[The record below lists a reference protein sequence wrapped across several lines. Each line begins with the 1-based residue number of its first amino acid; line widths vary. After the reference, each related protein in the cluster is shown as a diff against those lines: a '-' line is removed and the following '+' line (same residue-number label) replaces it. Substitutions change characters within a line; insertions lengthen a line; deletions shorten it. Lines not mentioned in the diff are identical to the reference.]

1 VNLTLAL
8 LFGFG
13 SGAVHAVTAPDHLLS
28 IAPVVLRAPARA
40 LPVGTAW
47 GVGHALGT
55 LLLGLPLLLLAAV
68 VNLARFGPWGVR
80 LAGLAL
86 LVTTAWSWQT
96 SRRAVAV
103 AVDTRA
109 PFLVGLVHG
118 VTGAAALLLMLPV
131 LVSASLVASV
141 GFLLTFAVGSTLGM
155 VAFAWMVGRLGSNLA
170 PRATDRLQAATLV
183 LAVLIAAALLV
194 FG

>member
-1 VNLTLAL
+1 MNLTLAL

-28 IAPVVLRAPARA
+28 IAPVVLRAPERS

-47 GVGHALGT
+47 GLGHAVGT
-55 LLLGLPLLLLAAV
+55 LLLGLPLLLLAAAV
-68 VNLARFGPWGVR
+68 DLPRFGHFGVR

-86 LVTTAWSWQT
+86 LLTTLWSWQA
-96 SRRAVAV
+96 SRRPMAVT
-103 AVDTRA
+103 VDTRA

-118 VTGAAALLLMLPV
+118 ITGAAALLLLLPV
-131 LVSASLVASV
+131 LVSGSVASSV

-155 VAFAWMVGRLGSNLA
+155 MAFAWMVGRLGSHLA
-170 PRATDRLQAATLV
+170 PKATDRLQTAMLV
-183 LAVLIAAALLV
+183 VAVVVGAAL
-194 FG
+194 FIMG